1 MSTLDDL
8 TRSIVN
14 DGYVFVRGS
23 ALQPALEASGSLQ
36 EWPAFAASWND
47 LEVDSYLADRA
58 RFRRRRYAVY
68 EWTRDGGMVRQAHQP
83 HHQQI
88 EYNTLFG
95 GVERWFEPVLPAVGE
110 APGMQTV
117 LAFCASV
124 FGGLAQ
130 SVGRW
135 HIEVH
140 QFRIE
145 ARAGEQGLPT
155 PEGVHRDGVDF
166 VLVLLVNR
174 CNIASGTTTVHGLD
188 GGPLGSFTLT
198 DPFDAAFVDDRRV
211 AHGVTPVTPID
222 PTQPAHRD
230 VLVVTFRR
238 TSALQ
243 SGQLGRDDAFALGAD
258 DDSAAPRQR

>member
-1 MSTLDDL
+1 MSALDDL
-8 TRSIVN
+8 TQSIVN
-14 DGYVFVRGS
+14 DGYAFVRGS

-36 EWPAFAASWND
+36 GWPAFAASWNA

-68 EWTRDGGMVRQAHQP
+68 EWTRDGGMVRQTHQP

-211 AHGVTPVTPID
+211 AHGVTAVTPID

-238 TSALQ
+238 AE
-243 SGQLGRDDAFALGAD
+243 AV
-258 DDSAAPRQR
+258 P